1 MTVIIDDR
9 ENPKVI
15 NKMLVAFG
23 DRKHNPAGQAEVK
36 RLKAADYIIGDIG
49 IEAKEINDLWQSILG
64 VGRSRTIYAQ
74 LSDLCEVFERPML
87 VVYGTQIKVYQRPG
101 APRQNQRQVHARAH
115 NVIKSFK
122 QELYHRF
129 PKIQFMQLNSM
140 DEFVEYIAKVHHLQ
154 AMGERLTTPIAVRK
168 TPSGVDARVAA
179 LAALPG
185 LTTVHA
191 EAILEKYG
199 SIPKLL
205 RSKTSQASL
214 MEIDGIGRKKAQTI
228 LSLRDLYES

>member
-1 MTVIIDDR
+1 MVVVIDDR

-23 DRKHNPAGQAEVK
+23 DRKYNPAGQAEVK
-36 RLKAADYIIGDIG
+36 RLKAADYILGDIG

-64 VGRSRTIYAQ
+64 IGRSRTIYAQ
-74 LSDLCEVFERPML
+74 LADLCEAFERPML
-87 VVYGTQIKVYQRPG
+87 VVYGTKITVYQRPG
-101 APRQNQRQVHARAH
+101 APRQNPRQVHARAH

-154 AMGERLTTPIAVRK
+154 AIGQRLTVPNEVRK
-168 TPSGVDARVAA
+168 LSSKVDPRVAC

-185 LTTVHA
+185 LTTIHA
-191 EAILEKYG
+191 EAILKKYG

-205 RSKTSQASL
+205 RAKTTQSSL

-228 LSLRDLYES
+228 LSLRDLYE

>member
-1 MTVIIDDR
+1 MVVIIDDR

-23 DRKHNPAGQAEVK
+23 DRTHNPSGQAQVK

-64 VGRSRTIYAQ
+64 IGRSRTIYAQ
-74 LSDLCEVFERPML
+74 LTDLCEAFERPML

-101 APRQNQRQVHARAH
+101 APRQNARNVHARAH

-122 QELYHRF
+122 QEMYHRF
-129 PKIQFMQLNSM
+129 PKIQFMQVNSI

-154 AMGERLTTPIAVRK
+154 AIGHRLAIPAPVVRTPDHLD
-168 TPSGVDARVAA
+168 PRVAC
-179 LAALPG
+179 LAAMPG
-185 LTTVHA
+185 LTTIHA
-191 EAILEKYG
+191 EAILKKFG

-214 MEIDGIGRKKAQTI
+214 MEIEGIGRKKAQTI

>member
-1 MTVIIDDR
+1 MVVVIDDR

-23 DRKHNPAGQAEVK
+23 DRKHNPAGQAQVK

-64 VGRSRTIYAQ
+64 IGRSRTIYAQ
-74 LSDLCEVFERPML
+74 LADLCEAFERPML

-101 APRQNQRQVHARAH
+101 APRQNVRQVHARAH

-129 PKIQFMQLNSM
+129 PKVQFMQVNTM
-140 DEFVEYIAKVHHLQ
+140 DDFVEYIAKVHHLQ
-154 AMGERLTTPIAVRK
+154 AIGQRLAMPAPIVK
-168 TPSGVDARVAA
+168 IPSGLDPRVAC
-179 LAALPG
+179 LAAIPG
-185 LTTVHA
+185 LTVIHA
-191 EAILEKYG
+191 EAILKKFG

>member
-1 MTVIIDDR
+1 MVVVIDDR

-64 VGRSRTIYAQ
+64 IGRSRTIYAQ
-74 LSDLCEVFERPML
+74 LTDLCEAFERPML
-87 VVYGTQIKVYQRPG
+87 VVYGTQIKVYNRPG
-101 APRQNQRQVHARAH
+101 APRQNARQVHARAH

-129 PKIQFMQLNSM
+129 PKVQFMQVNTM
-140 DEFVEYIAKVHHLQ
+140 DDFVEYIAKVHHLQ
-154 AMGERLTTPIAVRK
+154 AIGHRLTAPPMVRK
-168 TPSGVDARVAA
+168 TPAGVDPRIAC
-179 LAALPG
+179 LAAIPG
-185 LTTVHA
+185 LTTTHA
-191 EAILEKYG
+191 EAILNKFG

-205 RSKTSQASL
+205 RAKTSQASL

>member
-1 MTVIIDDR
+1 MVVVIDDR

-23 DRKHNPAGQAEVK
+23 DRRHNPAGQAEVK

-49 IEAKEINDLWQSILG
+49 IEAKEINDLWISILG
-64 VGRSRTIYAQ
+64 IGRSRTIYAQ
-74 LSDLCEVFERPML
+74 LSDLCEAFERPML
-87 VVYGTQIKVYQRPG
+87 VVYGTKIKVYQRPG
-101 APRQNQRQVHARAH
+101 APRQNPRQVHARAN
-115 NVIKSFK
+115 NVIKAFK

-129 PKIQFMQLNSM
+129 PQIQFMQLNSM

-154 AMGERLTTPIAVRK
+154 AIGQRLTAPLEVRK
-168 TPSGVDARVAA
+168 TPSGLDPRVAC
-179 LAALPG
+179 LAAIPG

-191 EAILEKYG
+191 EAILEKFG

-205 RSKTSQASL
+205 RAKTTQSSL

-228 LSLRDLYES
+228 LSLRDLYE

>member
-1 MTVIIDDR
+1 MVVVIDDR

-49 IEAKEINDLWQSILG
+49 IEAKEINDLWMSILG
-64 VGRSRTIYAQ
+64 IGRSRTIYAQ
-74 LSDLCEVFERPML
+74 LADLCEAFERPML
-87 VVYGTQIKVYQRPG
+87 VVYGTKITVYQRPG
-101 APRQNQRQVHARAH
+101 APRQNPRQVHARAH

-154 AMGERLTTPIAVRK
+154 AIGQRLTAPLEVRK
-168 TPSGVDARVAA
+168 LPSSLDPRVAC

-185 LTTVHA
+185 LTTLHA
-191 EAILEKYG
+191 EALLEKFG

-205 RSKTSQASL
+205 RAKTTQSSL

-228 LSLRDLYES
+228 LSLRDLYE